1 MRATIPIRTRGPKP
15 VCEPA
20 TAVSSVVVVPA
31 PSITTLEE
39 MPTIGSTDVAPEI
52 AEEAVVTHPSKDK
65 EKRQVDHG
73 GNLGPLLS
81 LLYENVIGD
90 KIKGAKILH
99 EESACMGRG
108 EGGMSVALDSK
119 APCMQIDDS
128 LVVVPTE
135 DSRAK
140 VFAFSAGGRDVN
152 THGRI
157 EQNSAWQPT
166 RAKEENEIHLLARE
180 EEELQQLSRAS
191 EKNPPAG
198 HATMAYDHGSS
209 SCARVREETAPVCSA
224 SRRWTDSA
232 PAPISTGGLSSFGM
246 PMPDLASS
254 KDQSSSIAI
263 NGEDNRFRRL
273 SFPDVKHVFLKLQT
287 QNSRNK

>member
-140 VFAFSAGGRDVN
+140 VFAFSAECSGSLFAWYNKMEGVEAI
-152 THGRI
+152 I
-157 EQNSAWQPT
+157 ERLDCFVGSWGWSHLFPCSSVSNLDLWRSDHHPVLLNISEST
-166 RAKEENEIHLLARE
+166 R
-180 EEELQQLSRAS
+180 
-191 EKNPPAG
+191 
-198 HATMAYDHGSS
+198 
-209 SCARVREETAPVCSA
+209 
-224 SRRWTDSA
+224 
-232 PAPISTGGLSSFGM
+232 
-246 PMPDLASS
+246 
-254 KDQSSSIAI
+254 
-263 NGEDNRFRRL
+263 
-273 SFPDVKHVFLKLQT
+273 
-287 QNSRNK
+287 